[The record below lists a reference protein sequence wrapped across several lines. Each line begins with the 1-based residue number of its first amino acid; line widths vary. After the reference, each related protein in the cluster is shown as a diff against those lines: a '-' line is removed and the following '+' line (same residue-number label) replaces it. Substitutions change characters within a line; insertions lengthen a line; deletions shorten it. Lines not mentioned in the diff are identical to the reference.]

1 MEKSHQENL
10 TKILDLCKKNISDI
24 ENEIF
29 F

>member
-10 TKILDLCKKNISDI
+10 TKMHLTYVKNISDI